1 MMANATGGRFVTFE
15 GIEGAGKTTQVT
27 RLAERLRQRG
37 HRVITTREPG
47 GTEVGRQLRAILL
60 RPAEQPMASRT
71 ELLLYAADRAQHLDQ
86 VVLPALGRGDVVLC
100 DRYLDATLAYQ
111 GHGRGIA
118 AEEILE
124 LHRRAPLDLR
134 PQRTVLIDLETSMGL
149 SRARDRDHGETAR
162 REGRFEAE
170 ELAFH
175 ERVRRGYL
183 ELARVEPARFRVVD
197 GAGDPSGIE
206 REVWS
211 AFADLFSGAAG
222 SRNP

>member
-1 MMANATGGRFVTFE
+1 MTANRAAGRFVTFE
-15 GIEGAGKTTQVT
+15 GIEGSGKTTQVT
-27 RLAERLRQRG
+27 RLAERLRRLGQR
-37 HRVITTREPG
+37 VATTREPG
-47 GTEVGRQLRAILL
+47 GTDVGRQLRAVLL
-60 RPAEQPMASRT
+60 RPAEHPMASRT
-71 ELLLYAADRAQHLDQ
+71 ELLLYAADRAQHLHE
-86 VVLPALGRGDVVLC
+86 VVLPALERGEVVIC

-134 PQRTVLIDLETSMGL
+134 PRRTVLIDLETSIGL

-162 REGRFEAE
+162 LEGRFEAE
-170 ELAFH
+170 EVAFH

-183 ELARVEPARFRVVD
+183 ELARLEPARFRIVD
-197 GAGDPSGIE
+197 GAAEANGVE

-211 AFADLFSGAAG
+211 ALADVFPDST
-222 SRNP
+222 P